1 MANSFTTNYNLTKPE
16 EGGANDTWGGLI
28 NTNLTTIDSQ
38 IYRKVDKAD
47 NKGVTH
53 SLTFSGNN
61 ITTGT
66 ARGFEHIIA
75 GDRIYIANASTETE
89 GSGTS
94 LVYRNRGEFYVDT
107 VVNDTELTLDRA
119 DGTSAGSFA
128 SETISSVVSLV
139 TIPPFTRQGLTQL
152 AGEIKLFASVTE
164 SVIQALGSD
173 TVAGNDR
180 YFWLACNGQAVSRST
195 YNSLFKVIGTTFGDG
210 DESSTF
216 ELPDL
221 RGRVPVGDDTMAGLT
236 ATRMPDS
243 ADNIG
248 ESGGVH
254 EYSQTELLAR
264 LPAHTHNNLHGH
276 LHDLAVNSGTVTVN
290 KPSGLG
296 FGTSDSSLPGTII
309 TARDS
314 PIHTSSASVVPSG
327 GWSQN
332 GSLNDTTLSGD
343 VTDYSGDTEG
353 VVQTHATS
361 PLSNLPPYLVIGSYI
376 IAT

>member
-1 MANSFTTNYNLTKPE
+1 MANSFTTNYNLTRPE

-107 VVNDTELTLDRA
+107 VVSDTELTLDRA
-119 DGTSAGSFA
+119 DGTSVGSFA

-236 ATRMPDS
+236 ATRMPDA

-248 ESGGVH
+248 NSGGVH
-254 EYSQTELLAR
+254 EYSQTELLTR
-264 LPAHTHNNLHGH
+264 LPAHTHHNLHGH
-276 LHDLAVNSGTVTVN
+276 ADDLALASGTV
-290 KPSGLG
+290 SL
-296 FGTSDSSLPGTII
+296 TSLSFKTLRHNAAEVDGQYPMM
-309 TARDS
+309 RDS
-314 PIHTSSASVVPSG
+314 GTPGPSTRTLVGVSG
-327 GWSQN
+327 G
-332 GSLNDTTLSGD
+332 GSVGTTLSGD
-343 VTDYSGDTEG
+343 VTDYEGDTQG
-353 VVQTHATS
+353 VVQTHAAST
-361 PLSNLPPYLVIGSYI
+361 LSNLPPYLVIGSYI

>member
-152 AGEIKLFASVTE
+152 AGEIKLYASVSE

-173 TVAGNDR
+173 TVAGNSR
-180 YFWLACNGQAVSRST
+180 YFWLTCNGQAVSRST
-195 YNSLFKVIGTTFGDG
+195 YNSLFKVVGTSFGTGDG
-210 DESSTF
+210 SSTF
-216 ELPDL
+216 NVPDF
-221 RGRVPVGDDTMAGLT
+221 RGRTPIGTGTGVGDASSDADGSSAPSGTALT
-236 ATRMPDS
+236 ARDLGEWGGRETFTLAEGNLPTHVHAQS
-243 ADNIG
+243 AHQHDF
-248 ESGGVH
+248 SDTDAV
-254 EYSQTELLAR
+254 A
-264 LPAHTHNNLHGH
+264 AHTHS
-276 LHDLAVNSGTVTVN
+276 AVGRTSTIAYNASGKQFYIEYGAAALTETTEPGGAHTVSISGTTTDMTAAN
-290 KPSGLG
+290 
-296 FGTSDSSLPGTII
+296 TSD
-309 TARDS
+309 
-314 PIHTSSASVVPSG
+314 G
-327 GWSQN
+327 GFA
-332 GSLNDTTLSGD
+332 NDTLTFQQRAVPFLC
-343 VTDYSGDTEG
+343 V
-353 VVQTHATS
+353 
-361 PLSNLPPYLVIGSYI
+361 NYI

>member
-1 MANSFTTNYNLTKPE
+1 MANTFTTNYNLTRPE
-16 EGGANDTWGGLI
+16 VGGANDQWGSLI

-94 LVYRNRGEFYVDT
+94 LVYRNRGEFFVDT
-107 VVNDTELTLDRA
+107 VVSDTVLTLDRA
-119 DGTSAGSFA
+119 DGTSVGSFA

-139 TIPPFTRQGLTQL
+139 TVPTFTRQGLTQL

-164 SVIQALGSD
+164 SVIQALGKD
-173 TVAGNDR
+173 TVAGVNR
-180 YFWLACNGQAVSRST
+180 YYWLACNGQTVSRST
-195 YNSLFKVIGTTFGDG
+195 YNSLFKVIGTTFGVGDG
-210 DESSTF
+210 SSTYT
-216 ELPDL
+216 LPDL
-221 RGRVPVGDDTMAGLT
+221 RGRVPEGDDTMAGST
-236 ATRMPDS
+236 ATRMTDA

-248 ESGGVH
+248 DSGGVH
-254 EYSQTELLAR
+254 EILIAEGNLPSHVHAQT
-264 LPAHTHNNLHGH
+264 AHTH
-276 LHDLAVNSGTVTVN
+276 
-290 KPSGLG
+290 G
-296 FGTSDSSLPGTII
+296 FGGTQVVGDHTHTINGRTDNQGANASGKKALIEYGNAALTATASGAGGHTIDFSNATVSS
-309 TARDS
+309 
-314 PIHTSSASVVPSG
+314 TSSVNTGNG
-327 GWSQN
+327 GFSN
-332 GSLNDTTLSGD
+332 TALSLT
-343 VTDYSGDTEG
+343 
-353 VVQTHATS
+353 Q
-361 PLSNLPPYLVIGSYI
+361 PYLVIGSYI

>member
-107 VVNDTELTLDRA
+107 VVSDTELTLDRA

-221 RGRVPVGDDTMAGLT
+221 RGRVPVGDDTMAGSD
-236 ATRMPDS
+236 ASRMPSTGD
-243 ADNIG
+243 AIG
-248 ESGGVH
+248 EYGGVH
-254 EYSQTELLAR
+254 EHTLTTDESGVKTHVHSHTITVASNAITIPSRTIPGASLAAGLL
-264 LPAHTHNNLHGH
+264 TTTG
-276 LHDLAVNSGTVTVN
+276 
-290 KPSGLG
+290 
-296 FGTSDSSLPGTII
+296 SLPYT
-309 TARDS
+309 RDS
-314 PIHTSSASVVPSG
+314 PSNHDMTLPGGTATLDSLATTGGITAHAGESADDAHSIL
-327 GWSQN
+327 Q
-332 GSLNDTTLSGD
+332 
-343 VTDYSGDTEG
+343 
-353 VVQTHATS
+353 
-361 PLSNLPPYLVIGSYI
+361 PYLVIGSYI